1 MSIDTRDPL
10 VPDPEE
16 PPPPSDEPVADEV
29 LSVPGQGLEPREGR
43 RKRVVV
49 IGAGMA
55 GLVAA
60 FELARQGHD
69 PLILEAQN
77 RVGGRVYTLRSFA
90 PGLYAEA
97 GAMRIPRVHDLTLK
111 YVNLFG
117 LSLRPFMMGNPKG
130 LVHVGGRRMTAEEAH
145 QRPAD
150 LPFDVAEHE
159 RGRSSYSCVDAPGDS
174 FRPVQG
180 EFGAVLCHRW
190 HISTR
195 RRPAPVVCSP
205 PAA

>member
-1 MSIDTRDPL
+1 MSVDTRDA
-10 VPDPEE
+10 PDPEE
-16 PPPPSDEPVADEV
+16 QPPPSDEPVAAEV
-29 LSVPGQGLEPREGR
+29 LSVPHQGLEPREGR
-43 RKRVVV
+43 RKRVIV

-77 RVGGRVYTLRSFA
+77 RVGGRVYTLRTFA

-117 LSLRPFMMGNPKG
+117 LELRPFMMGNPKG
-130 LVHVGGRRMTAEEAH
+130 LAYIGGKRMNRIQIMTARPVTRMT
-145 QRPAD
+145 
-150 LPFDVAEHE
+150 
-159 RGRSSYSCVDAPGDS
+159 SST
-174 FRPVQG
+174 
-180 EFGAVLCHRW
+180 
-190 HISTR
+190 IM
-195 RRPAPVVCSP
+195 
-205 PAA
+205 